1 MPCPTLRPSAPSREG
16 SDRRTRERM
25 PRMRCGKPPFQ
36 RQQFPAPPSRSDVAL
51 RRRAKPPSP
60 TPRASPSAQAL
71 GARRAAARPSQRRA
85 RPEARRCCETSRFWP
100 RNRVLARKPSA
111 RSRRSVGDAKAST
124 SVEIGGK
131 TLPARTRTR
140 FRGHKSPL
148 LLHGAT
154 QKPPTATPPGIEASA
169 RGEKGQGR
177 RRRAPSHR
185 DRRMRQRRHIPTR
198 ARIRAIMTRAPDSA
212 PRAEPLALAPLQ
224 ERAK

>member
-85 RPEARRCCETSRFWP
+85 RPEARRCRETSRFWP

-111 RSRRSVGDAKAST
+111 RSRRSAGDLGFLWLKPPQASKSEGKRPPHVPERGSVAKNRPS
-124 SVEIGGK
+124 SCMEDLNGRN
-131 TLPARTRTR
+131 LPA
-140 FRGHKSPL
+140 
-148 LLHGAT
+148 A
-154 QKPPTATPPGIEASA
+154 
-169 RGEKGQGR
+169 
-177 RRRAPSHR
+177 
-185 DRRMRQRRHIPTR
+185 
-198 ARIRAIMTRAPDSA
+198 
-212 PRAEPLALAPLQ
+212 
-224 ERAK
+224 